1 MENLKIKAE
10 NRIEIGKSSSRRL
23 RKSGYLPG
31 VVYGNGESKKIK
43 IEHNYMLR
51 CLEDRNF
58 YSNILT
64 LEIESS
70 EEKVYL
76 KSLSRHPS
84 KKQILHADFQRVDE
98 NAEISIKVPINLLN
112 EDNCV
117 GVRLGGGVVSRVLN
131 EIEILCLPKDLPAS
145 IDINIENIEAGQ
157 SVHIGELNLPE
168 GVRLAALAKGGDTS
182 ISVVRI
188 STPKGTSEEEDSNF
202 DGQGESV
209 EDDSVENVSTSG

>member
-10 NRIEIGKSSSRRL
+10 NRVEIGKSSSRRL
-23 RKSGYLPG
+23 RRNGYLPG
-31 VVYGNGESKKIK
+31 VVYGNGESKKIM
-43 IEHNYMLR
+43 IDHNYMLR

-58 YSNILT
+58 YSNILV

-84 KKQILHADFQRVDE
+84 KKQILHADFQRIDE
-98 NAEISIKVPINLLN
+98 NAEISIKVPIKLLN

-117 GVRLGGGVVSRVLN
+117 GVRMGGGVVSRVLN
-131 EIEILCLPKDLPAS
+131 EIEVLCLPRNLPAS
-145 IDINIENIEAGQ
+145 IDIDIANIEVGQ
-157 SVHIGELNLPE
+157 SVHIGELNLPN

-188 STPKGTSEEEDSNF
+188 STPKGTSDEEDFTS
-202 DGQGESV
+202 DGEGDTS
-209 EDDSVENVSTSG
+209 EDEKEENVSASG

>member
-31 VVYGNGESKKIK
+31 IVYGNGESKKIK
-43 IEHNYMLR
+43 INHNLMLR
-51 CLEDRNF
+51 CLEDNSF

-70 EEKVYL
+70 KEKVYL

-98 NAEISIKVPINLLN
+98 NAELSIKVPVKLIN
-112 EDNCV
+112 EDTCV
-117 GVRLGGGVVSRVLN
+117 GVRMGGGVVSRLLN
-131 EIEILCLPKDLPAS
+131 EIEVLCLPKNLPSS
-145 IDINIENIEAGQ
+145 IDIDIANLETGQ
-157 SVHIGELNLPE
+157 SVHIGDLSLPE
-168 GVRLAALAKGGDTS
+168 GVRLASLAKGGDTS
-182 ISVVRI
+182 ISVVRV
-188 STPKGTSEEEDSNF
+188 STPKGTSEDEDSIV
-202 DGQGESV
+202 DEESEISDDK
-209 EDDSVENVSTSG
+209 EDESDSG